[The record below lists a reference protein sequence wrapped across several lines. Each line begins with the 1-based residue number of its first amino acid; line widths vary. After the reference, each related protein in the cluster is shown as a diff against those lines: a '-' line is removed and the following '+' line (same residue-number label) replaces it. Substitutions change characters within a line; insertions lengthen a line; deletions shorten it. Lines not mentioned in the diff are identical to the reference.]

1 MSSPYDARLAEIK
14 RQITAQKNI
23 YKFRTFLYSLNKNVR
38 QTCFRISLD
47 FFENEYNNPM
57 ITATE
62 RERLQNLRNHWQLS
76 SFENTATDWWS
87 TLLFNHSTSLSLMTL
102 IHLWIDDITVFDSEA
117 FETSTLG
124 IR

>member
-1 MSSPYDARLAEIK
+1 M
-14 RQITAQKNI
+14 
-23 YKFRTFLYSLNKNVR
+23 YSLNKNVR
-38 QTCFRISLD
+38 QQTFQLSLD
-47 FFENEYNNPM
+47 FLNNEINNPT